1 MNSTFNSL
9 IFFWKNKI
17 LRTEG
22 MKIIKGLK
30 VNRRDQS

>member
-1 MNSTFNSL
+1 MNGTFNSL

-22 MKIIKGLK
+22 IKTLK
-30 VNRRDQS
+30 RLRNCLAGS